1 MKDTRQEQRQTA
13 GFLIF
18 HFSFLPSAPAPASS
32 FLPSAHRSFAEGSPI
47 SYTSALPIAPGSH
60 FPLVAARGPDLQLFS
75 KVVFM
80 FDLAKDQTTLNE
92 RAILRKLRVWIVALG
107 AACLLA
113 GIGVGAMLSGRPTV
127 AQNEVQIAHAPEAL
141 SASFAEIARRVEPAV
156 VNIETITSAPEIA
169 DKDNEDKDDQLSN
182 NPLLDMFRRQAR
194 RPSRGVGSGFIVSS
208 KGYILTNEHV
218 VEGSTRIIVGLQSG
232 EKYRGRVIGIDEET
246 DVAVVK
252 IDAAQDLP
260 TVTLGDS
267 NAAQVG
273 DWVLAIGSPF
283 GLDQTVT
290 AGIISKKERETP
302 FFTNFQR
309 FLQTDAAIN
318 RGNSGGPLVNMR
330 GEVIGINS
338 QIATST
344 GDYNG
349 IGFALPAVEANFVY
363 RQILAQGKVRRGFLG
378 VTLESVKDEF
388 ARVYGLPEAK
398 GAIIMDVQPTKDGQP
413 TPAAKAG
420 MQSNDIITEFNGQP
434 VASAQDLIQ
443 KVAGSPVGVSA
454 AFTFLRDR
462 DGKLEKLTA
471 NVVLGERPK
480 LQPLGEPDDS
490 APKVTE
496 KESDPKGNGLHL
508 GVTLAEL
515 TQQLIADKK
524 LTGVRG
530 LYVKEVDPNGLAAE
544 VRGTGGQQALDIG
557 DVITRINR
565 VPVTTL
571 ADFQRV
577 LSGLKA
583 GDPIV
588 LQVSRF
594 VRDRVTTRIIQFTY
608 Q

>member
-1 MKDTRQEQRQTA
+1 
-13 GFLIF
+13 
-18 HFSFLPSAPAPASS
+18 
-32 FLPSAHRSFAEGSPI
+32 
-47 SYTSALPIAPGSH
+47 
-60 FPLVAARGPDLQLFS
+60 
-75 KVVFM
+75 M
-80 FDLAKDQTTLNE
+80 FDLAKDQTTINE
-92 RAILRKLRVWIVALG
+92 RAILRKLRVWIIALG
-107 AACLLA
+107 VACLLA

-127 AQNEVQIAHAPEAL
+127 AQSEAQIAHAPEAL
-141 SASFAEIARRVEPAV
+141 SASFAEIAKRVEPAV
-156 VNIETITSAPEIA
+156 VNIETITASSEVAE
-169 DKDNEDKDDQLSN
+169 KDSEDKDDQSSS

-194 RPSRGVGSGFIVSS
+194 RPARGVGSGFIVSP

-232 EKYRGRVIGIDEET
+232 EKYRGRVIGIDKET

-260 TVTLGDS
+260 IVTLGDS

-290 AGIISKKERETP
+290 AGIISKKERESP

-349 IGFALPAVEANFVY
+349 IGFALPSGEAGFVY
-363 RQILAQGKVRRGFLG
+363 RQIVAQGRVRRGYLG
-378 VTLESVKDEF
+378 VTLDSVKEEY
-388 ARVYGLPEAK
+388 ARVYGLTEAK

-420 MQSNDIITEFNGQP
+420 MQSNDIIVEFNAQP
-434 VASAQDLIQ
+434 VLSAQDLIQ
-443 KVAGSPVGVSA
+443 KVAATPVGESA
-454 AFTFLRDR
+454 TFTFLRDR
-462 DGKLEKLTA
+462 DGKLEKMTA
-471 NVVLGERPK
+471 NVVLGERPDPQQ
-480 LQPLGEPDDS
+480 LSELDDS
-490 APKVTE
+490 APPKAPE
-496 KESDPKGNGLHL
+496 KESESKSGLHL
-508 GVTLAEL
+508 GLTLAEL
-515 TQQLIADKK
+515 TQQLITEKHLA
-524 LTGVRG
+524 GVRG

-544 VRGTGGQQALDIG
+544 VRGAGGQQALNEG

-577 LSGLKA
+577 LSGLKT

-588 LQVSRF
+588 LQVSRY
-594 VRDRVTTRIIQFTY
+594 VRDRVQTRIVQFTY

>member
-1 MKDTRQEQRQTA
+1 
-13 GFLIF
+13 
-18 HFSFLPSAPAPASS
+18 
-32 FLPSAHRSFAEGSPI
+32 
-47 SYTSALPIAPGSH
+47 
-60 FPLVAARGPDLQLFS
+60 
-75 KVVFM
+75 M
-80 FDLAKDQTTLNE
+80 FDLVQDQTTINE

-113 GIGVGAMLSGRPTV
+113 GIGLGAMLSGRPTV
-127 AQNEVQIAHAPEAL
+127 AQSEAQIAHAPEAL
-141 SASFAEIARRVEPAV
+141 SASFAEIAKRVEPAV
-156 VNIETITSAPEIA
+156 VNIETIAASTEVSE
-169 DKDNEDKDDQLSN
+169 KDNADKDDQSSS
-182 NPLLDMFRRQAR
+182 NPLLDMFRRQAQ
-194 RPSRGVGSGFIVSS
+194 RPMRGVGSGFIVSP

-218 VEGSTRIIVGLQSG
+218 VEGSSRIIVGLQSG
-232 EKYRGRVIGIDEET
+232 EKYRGRVIGIDKET

-252 IDAAQDLP
+252 IDAPQDLP
-260 TVTLGDS
+260 IVNLADS
-267 NAAQVG
+267 NSAQVG

-290 AGIISKKERETP
+290 AGIISKIERESP
-302 FFTNFQR
+302 FFSNFQR

-349 IGFALPAVEANFVY
+349 IGFALPAGEASFVY
-363 RQILAQGKVRRGFLG
+363 RQIVAQGRVRRGYLG
-378 VTLESVKDEF
+378 VTLESVKDEY

-398 GAIIMDVQPTKDGQP
+398 GAVIMDVQPTKDGQP

-420 MQSNDIITEFNGQP
+420 MQSNDIITEFNSQP
-434 VASAQDLIQ
+434 VLNAQDLIQ
-443 KVAGSPVGVSA
+443 KVASTPVGASA
-454 AFTFLRDR
+454 TFTFLRDR
-462 DGKLEKLTA
+462 DGKLEKMNATA
-471 NVVLGERPK
+471 VLGERPEPT
-480 LQPLGEPDDS
+480 QLGEPDD
-490 APKVTE
+490 ATIQKMNP
-496 KESDPKGNGLHL
+496 KESETKNVLHL
-508 GVTLAEL
+508 GLTLGEL
-515 TQQLIADKK
+515 TQQLITDKH
-524 LTGVRG
+524 LAGVRG
-530 LYVKEVDPNGLAAE
+530 LYVKEVDPSGLAAE
-544 VRGTGGQQALDIG
+544 LRAPNGRQALNEG

-577 LSGLKA
+577 LSGLKT

-594 VRDRVTTRIIQFTY
+594 VGDRVQTRIVQFTY

>member
-1 MKDTRQEQRQTA
+1 
-13 GFLIF
+13 
-18 HFSFLPSAPAPASS
+18 
-32 FLPSAHRSFAEGSPI
+32 
-47 SYTSALPIAPGSH
+47 
-60 FPLVAARGPDLQLFS
+60 
-75 KVVFM
+75 M
-80 FDLAKDQTTLNE
+80 FDLAKDPTILDE
-92 RAILRKLRVWIVALG
+92 RAILRKLRVWIIAL
-107 AACLLA
+107 AIACLLA

-127 AQNEVQIAHAPEAL
+127 AQNEAQIARAPEAL

-156 VNIETITSAPEIA
+156 VNIETLTAATEVT
-169 DKDNEDKDDQLSN
+169 DKDNEDKDDQAAT

-194 RPSRGVGSGFIVSS
+194 RPTRGVGSGFIVSP

-232 EKYRGRVIGIDEET
+232 EKYRGRVVGIDEET

-252 IDAAQDLP
+252 IDAPQDLP

-363 RQILAQGKVRRGFLG
+363 RQILAQGKVRRGYLG
-378 VTLESVKDEF
+378 VTLESVKEEF

-420 MQSNDIITEFNGQP
+420 MQSSDIITEFNGQP
-434 VASAQDLIQ
+434 VLSAQDLIQ
-443 KVAGSPVGVSA
+443 KVAASPVGETA

-471 NVVLGERPK
+471 SVVLGERPK
-480 LQPLGEPDDS
+480 LQQLGEIDDPGP
-490 APKVTE
+490 AKPKE

-515 TQQLIADKK
+515 TQQLITDKH

-530 LYVKEVDPNGLAAE
+530 LYVKDVDPNGLAAE
-544 VRGTGGQQALDIG
+544 LRGAGGQQALNEG

-577 LSGLKA
+577 LSGLKT

-594 VRDRVTTRIIQFTY
+594 VRDRVTTRIVQFTY

>member
-1 MKDTRQEQRQTA
+1 
-13 GFLIF
+13 
-18 HFSFLPSAPAPASS
+18 
-32 FLPSAHRSFAEGSPI
+32 
-47 SYTSALPIAPGSH
+47 
-60 FPLVAARGPDLQLFS
+60 
-75 KVVFM
+75 M
-80 FDLAKDQTTLNE
+80 FELAKDQTSITE
-92 RAILRKLRVWIVALG
+92 RAILRKLRVWIIALATG
-107 AACLLA
+107 CLLA

-127 AQNEVQIAHAPEAL
+127 AQNEVQIARAPEAL

-156 VNIETITSAPEIA
+156 VNIETIASTPDVV
-169 DKDNEDKDDQLSN
+169 DKDNDDKDDSSSN

-194 RPSRGVGSGFIVSS
+194 RPARGVGSGFIVNP

-218 VEGSTRIIVGLQSG
+218 VEGSSRIIVGLQSG
-232 EKYRGRVIGIDEET
+232 EKYRGKVVGIDEET
-246 DVAVVK
+246 DVAVIK
-252 IDAAQDLP
+252 IEAPQDLP

-267 NAAQVG
+267 NATQVG

-302 FFTNFQR
+302 YFTNFQR

-349 IGFALPAVEANFVY
+349 IGFALPATEANFVY
-363 RQILAQGKVRRGFLG
+363 RQIVSQGKVRRGYLG

-388 ARVYGLPEAK
+388 ARVYGLPQAK
-398 GAIIMDVQPTKDGQP
+398 GAIIMDVQQTKDGQL

-420 MQSNDIITEFNGQP
+420 LQKIDIITEFNGQP

-443 KVAGSPVGVSA
+443 KVAGSPVGESA
-454 AFTFLRDR
+454 AFTYLRDR
-462 DGKLEKLTA
+462 DGKLEKHVA
-471 NVVLGERPK
+471 NVVLGERPPPQVLK
-480 LQPLGEPDDS
+480 DFEDN
-490 APKVTE
+490 APSRT

-508 GVTLAEL
+508 GITLAEL
-515 TQQLIADKK
+515 TQQLVSDKH
-524 LTGVRG
+524 LVGIRG

-544 VRGTGGQQALDIG
+544 VRVSGGQQALNEG
-557 DVITRINR
+557 DVVTLINR
-565 VPVTTL
+565 VPVATL

-577 LSGLKA
+577 LNGLKP

-588 LQVSRF
+588 LQVSRYIK
-594 VRDRVTTRIIQFTY
+594 DLNQVTTRIVQFTY